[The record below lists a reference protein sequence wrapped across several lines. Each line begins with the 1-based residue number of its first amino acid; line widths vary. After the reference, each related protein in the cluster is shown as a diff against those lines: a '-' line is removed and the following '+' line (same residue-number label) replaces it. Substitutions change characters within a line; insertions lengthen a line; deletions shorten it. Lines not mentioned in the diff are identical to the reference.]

1 MIELTLMYLTVYLSK
16 IVVTFITFFVR
27 FENNFVHSDIS
38 INDSLYYHYYYYYE
52 SVFYDNNF

>member
-1 MIELTLMYLTVYLSK
+1 MYLTVYLSK